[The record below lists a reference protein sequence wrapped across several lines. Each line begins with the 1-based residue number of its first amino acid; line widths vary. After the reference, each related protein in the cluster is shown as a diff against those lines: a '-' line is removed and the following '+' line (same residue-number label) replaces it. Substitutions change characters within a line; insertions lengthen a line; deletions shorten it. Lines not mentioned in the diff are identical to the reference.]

1 MSGELSIPK
10 LSLVVLIG
18 VSGSGKS
25 TFART
30 HFRGTEVIS
39 SDLARAHD
47 VLPVVIVL
55 DVPESLC
62 VQRNAGRT
70 DRDFGADVIRRQ
82 RAQLRRGLR
91 GLKREGFHTVHVR
104 EYLRISYG
112 PDYTE
117 PSKANRSIPD
127 SDRESAV
134 VRRVTL
140 ATSADQCGQCSL
152 QAGRGAAEQLLEV
165 GGAAVEF
172 TVGRSGLKG
181 GDEVGGAFVQAGGK
195 QPCPV
200 LIQGDG
206 PVRQLLARYG
216 AQCRRE
222 LAESD

>member
-1 MSGELSIPK
+1 MSGELSIPE

-91 GLKREGFHTVHVR
+91 SLKREGFRTVHVR

-117 PSKANRSIPD
+117 PANTERLRQRNLGHKRSLALREYALGLE
-127 SDRESAV
+127 SLDRAVRGEPLWRIHECVFAVLALES
-134 VRRVTL
+134 
-140 ATSADQCGQCSL
+140 
-152 QAGRGAAEQLLEV
+152 E
-165 GGAAVEF
+165 
-172 TVGRSGLKG
+172 
-181 GDEVGGAFVQAGGK
+181 
-195 QPCPV
+195 PV
-200 LIQGDG
+200 DPRL
-206 PVRQLLARYG
+206 
-216 AQCRRE
+216 
-222 LAESD
+222 